1 MIAADK
7 MKTPVTGFLVVPKVA
22 HTVKFVNSVFGGE
35 EQQRYQ
41 APDGKT
47 WYSVVQVGGV
57 PVSLMEQFPAMG
69 LYAPN
74 YRPAAGGDT
83 AMIAVAV
90 DDVDATFKKAMEHGA
105 TSILEPHDAYW
116 GDRYAEFRD
125 EAGVRYSI
133 GNAACG
139 DVPAATA
146 ETPDSVSELTPAE
159 IKEKF
164 DQFQKDH
171 HNPASPAKIVG
182 VNAAAIINAMPSI
195 RLAFAPNDTTLT
207 AGSKQELAYVAD
219 YLKEN
224 PEKNIVVVG
233 HTDSVGA
240 PAEELMQLSVKRAQV
255 VARELTKAHGIDPN
269 RLQAQGAGHLSPVAS
284 NSTAE
289 GRTLN
294 RRVVFVD
301 A

>member
-1 MIAADK
+1 
-7 MKTPVTGFLVVPKVA
+7 
-22 HTVKFVNSVFGGE
+22 
-35 EQQRYQ
+35 
-41 APDGKT
+41 
-47 WYSVVQVGGV
+47 
-57 PVSLMEQFPAMG
+57 MEQFPSMG

-90 DDVDATFKKAMEHGA
+90 DDVDETFKKALENGA
-105 TSILEPHDAYW
+105 TPILEPHDAYW

-125 EAGVRYSI
+125 QAGVRYSI

-139 DVPAATA
+139 DVPAVTS
-146 ETPDSVSELTPAE
+146 ETNPDTVSELTPAE

-164 DQFQKDH
+164 DNFQKDH
-171 HNPASPAKIVG
+171 NNPASPAKIVG
-182 VNAAAIINAMPSI
+182 INAAAIINAMPSI
-195 RLAFAPNDTTLT
+195 RLAFAPNDTKLT
-207 AGSKQELAYVAD
+207 PESREELAYVAD

-224 PEKNIVVVG
+224 PEKKLVVVG

-240 PAEELMQLSVKRAQV
+240 PAEELMHLSVKRAQV
-255 VARELTKAHGIDPN
+255 VAKELAKTHGINPE

-284 NSTAE
+284 NATES
-289 GRTLN
+289 GRALN